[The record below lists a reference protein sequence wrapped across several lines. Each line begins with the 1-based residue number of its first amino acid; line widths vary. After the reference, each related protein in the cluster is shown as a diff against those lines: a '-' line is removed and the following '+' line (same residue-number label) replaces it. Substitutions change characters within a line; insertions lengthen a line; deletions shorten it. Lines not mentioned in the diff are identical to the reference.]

1 MLFIYASPLPSAK
14 PQLAC
19 PVSAG
24 NPGLTSFPNF
34 QAPFQRAQLVNS
46 PLQQGRIRPPEFHRM
61 LYARQ
66 VGWSSEIIAK
76 GPKWVGRI
84 WKCAE
89 LSGFPVLEICGSCKR
104 RTTPPPTPHSLDL
117 RIPGEGSDTLIF
129 SSEFRSRHGHAP
141 VPWVTTPGWLGE
153 FAPRHALR
161 RGQRPRLTF

>member
-1 MLFIYASPLPSAK
+1 LLFIYASPLPSAK

-129 SSEFRSRHGHAP
+129 SPGMATPLSPGSLHPDGWASLRPGTPSGGGKDP
-141 VPWVTTPGWLGE
+141 V
-153 FAPRHALR
+153 
-161 RGQRPRLTF
+161 